1 MTALVVDCSL
11 AIYAVTA
18 GADDRVLH
26 QRLSEPRTLHA
37 PHLIDFEVSHALRG
51 LVLGR
56 KLAEQ
61 RADEA
66 RADFA
71 DLPIERYPG
80 AALADRMWSL
90 KANFTAY
97 DAAYIALAELLD
109 CPLLTG
115 DGKLKGRHGATVE
128 VYPLS

>member
-1 MTALVVDCSL
+1 MTALVVDSSL
-11 AIYAVTA
+11 IIYALTA
-18 GADDRVLH
+18 GADDRVLR

-37 PHLIDFEVSHALRG
+37 PHLIDFEVSHAVRG

-56 KLAEQ
+56 KLVEGRAAEV
-61 RADEA
+61 

-80 AALADRMWSL
+80 AVLADRMWAL
-90 KANFTAY
+90 RANFTAY
-97 DAAYIALAELLD
+97 DASYIALAELLD

-115 DGKLKGRHGATVE
+115 DSKLRGRHKAAVDL
-128 VYPLS
+128 YPLA